1 MNTTSRHRL
10 DRDLNP
16 RAVSVLALARDL
28 SMDHV
33 DRDYTELRTRLI
45 ALRQNDGLDT
55 TFEWAQELN
64 LREWI
69 NTQRTTF
76 TAA

>member
-16 RAVSVLALARDL
+16 QGLSVLAIARDL

-69 NTQRTTF
+69 HTQRTMF
-76 TAA
+76 AAA